1 MKYGNANM
9 MMVSIMMTK
18 MMMMMTIEQLW
29 RQGKIIIKLSTQQIE
44 EWLARELEA
53 AQAIGRTEYMLHHYS
68 ITA

>member
-1 MKYGNANM
+1 M

-53 AQAIGRTEYMLHHYS
+53 AQAIGRTEYMLHRYI